1 MLGARNGKRKAT
13 SRSDIAPSSVRR
25 RRKAA
30 LALVVVA
37 IVLIVI
43 GATYRPV
50 SYHTVDDVMGHRA
63 DYSGKKIEVKGEVKD
78 GSLVKGN
85 MTSFVLKGAHDEM
98 NVTYGGSAPEG
109 LVEGK
114 DIVVKGT
121 LGSDGT
127 FRATSIVVGCPSRY
141 ASGYMEV

>member
-1 MLGARNGKRKAT
+1 
-13 SRSDIAPSSVRR
+13 
-25 RRKAA
+25 
-30 LALVVVA
+30 VVVA

-43 GATYRPV
+43 GVTYRPV
-50 SYHTVDDVMGHRA
+50 SYHTVDDVMGHKD
-63 DYSGKKIEVKGEVKD
+63 DYMGKKIEVKGEVKD

-85 MTSFVLKGAHDEM
+85 MTSFVLKGSNDEM
-98 NVTYGGSAPEG
+98 NVTYGDTAPEG